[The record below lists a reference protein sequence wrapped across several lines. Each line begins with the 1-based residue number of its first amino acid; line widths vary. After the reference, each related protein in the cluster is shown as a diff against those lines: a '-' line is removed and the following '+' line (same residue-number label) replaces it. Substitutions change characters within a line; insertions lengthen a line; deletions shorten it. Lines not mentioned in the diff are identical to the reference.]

1 MIRGS
6 SQSQL
11 VTCET
16 QEINQKSQQKKRDRT
31 NFRYGIHNTKKI
43 LCLSAFIQLF
53 EGGGKQQFTMA
64 PVAHASNAAK
74 PPTPGGSREHP

>member
-16 QEINQKSQQKKRDRT
+16 QEINQKGQKKRDCT
-31 NFRYGIHNTKKI
+31 SFRYVIHNTKKI

-53 EGGGKQQFTMA
+53 KGGGTQQFTMA

-74 PPTPGGSREHP
+74 PPTPGGSTEHP